1 MRIVSLLPSAT
12 EIIFMLGLGDE
23 LIGTTHECDYPPEA
37 LGKPRVTSTAL
48 PAEASSSRAID
59 DGINQLLDEGRSI
72 YHLDQELLER
82 LQPDLIL
89 TQELCDVC
97 AVAYAEVNRAAA
109 AVSSH
114 PRVVSLEPND
124 IWQVL
129 DSIIQVG
136 ELTSRGELAGTC
148 MQRLRARLDAV
159 ARKVPSLPVRQRA
172 RETEPYTA
180 PSPRPRVYCMEWLD
194 PPMRAGHWVPEM
206 VELAGGQEAF
216 GNRAMPSTKTSW
228 EDINAYRPEI
238 VVLMPCGFD
247 LARTIEEAPLV
258 LDRLQSAGAQQVWAV
273 NGSAYFSRPGPR
285 LVDGVEILAHILGNY
300 DGSVPADSVARLV

>member
-12 EIIFMLGLGDE
+12 EIVFALGLGE
-23 LIGTTHECDYPPEA
+23 QLVGVTHECDYPPDA
-37 LGKPRVTSTAL
+37 LSKPRVTATAL
-48 PAEASSSRAID
+48 PADARGSREID
-59 DGINQLLDEGRSI
+59 DDINQLLDAGQSI

-97 AVAYAEVNRAAA
+97 AVAYSEVNRAASS
-109 AVSSH
+109 VSSH

-129 DSIIQVG
+129 DSVIQVG
-136 ELTSRGELAGTC
+136 ELTGCRERADSYVQQLRGRMNAIS
-148 MQRLRARLDAV
+148 A
-159 ARKVPSLPVRQRA
+159 
-172 RETEPYTA
+172 
-180 PSPRPRVYCMEWLD
+180 SPPRVSRPRTYCMEWLE
-194 PPMRAGHWVPEM
+194 PPMRAGHWIPEM

-216 GNRAMPSTKTSW
+216 GNRGTPSTKTSW
-228 EDINAYRPEI
+228 EEIEAYRPEV

-247 LARTIEEAPLV
+247 LPRTIQEAPLV
-258 LDRLQSAGAQQVWAV
+258 LDRLKAAGAREIWAV

-285 LVDGVEILAHILGNY
+285 LVDGVEILAHIVGRY
-300 DGSVPADSVARLV
+300 DGSPPDESVARVV